1 MGHLQG
7 RGIARVHPIEACLH
21 FAAFAYVG
29 ESVSAPGLY
38 FENNVTQGLSL
49 LESLVSAGV
58 RHMVYSSSCATY
70 GDAFANGTA
79 VLSALAD
86 DNMAI
91 GPRVN
96 EEEQPVFVQTDRPGL
111 YELRDDEDQ

>member
-1 MGHLQG
+1 MSLPALRSLALSVQEYRSGEYRWVVLE
-7 RGIARVHPIEACLH
+7 R
-21 FAAFAYVG
+21 FADD
-29 ESVSAPGLY
+29 EP
-38 FENNVTQGLSL
+38 FEVL
-49 LESLVSAGV
+49 LAAEE
-58 RHMVYSSSCATY
+58 SCATY
-70 GDAFANGTA
+70 GDAWANGTA

-111 YELRDDEDQ
+111 YELRDDDDK